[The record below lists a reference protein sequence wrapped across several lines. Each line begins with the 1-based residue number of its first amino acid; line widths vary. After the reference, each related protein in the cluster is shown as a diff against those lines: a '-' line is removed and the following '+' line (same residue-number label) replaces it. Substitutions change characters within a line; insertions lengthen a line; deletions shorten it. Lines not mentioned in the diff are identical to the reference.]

1 MDRDARA
8 VGGDVDEGV
17 LDAGV
22 VGSLKTHLRKGSWPK
37 RSAGELLQKSHTE
50 SGDGVGRAARGLSI
64 PARV

>member
-1 MDRDARA
+1 MDRDARD

-17 LDAGV
+17 LDAV
-22 VGSLKTHLRKGSWPK
+22 VGWSLKTHLRRGSWRK
-37 RSAGELLQKSHTE
+37 RSRGELLQKSHTE